1 MSCLNGHSYRK
12 KDIWWFVCVCRMY
25 RRTSNMAG
33 LNYPLSVFTA
43 LKVQIIFT
51 VDYNMALVCFLTLLY
66 YICHQFISLPVFQD
80 VDKWSFD
87 VFTLQEAS
95 SEHALKFLVYELLT
109 RYDLISRF
117 RVWETWKPD
126 THTKTVI
133 LNTLFTWDTDS
144 YTHRET
150 TMLPLN

>member
-12 KDIWWFVCVCRMY
+12 KTFDGLCVCRMY

-51 VDYNMALVCFLTLLY
+51 VDCNMALVCFLKLLY
-66 YICHQFISLPVFQD
+66 CICHPFTSLPLFQD

-117 RVWETWKPD
+117 RVRETWKPD

-144 YTHRET
+144 YTHAATE
-150 TMLPLN
+150 LN

>member
-1 MSCLNGHSYRK
+1 MYLVKNKLQLVIVK
-12 KDIWWFVCVCRMY
+12 KRHHGLCVHVCRMY

-33 LNYPLSVFTA
+33 LTYPPSVISV
-43 LKVQIIFT
+43 LKVHIIFAL
-51 VDYNMALVCFLTLLY
+51 DYNMDLVYFLKVLCLPP
-66 YICHQFISLPVFQD
+66 IHRSLPTFQD

-117 RVWETWKPD
+117 RV
-126 THTKTVI
+126 
-133 LNTLFTWDTDS
+133 
-144 YTHRET
+144 RET
-150 TMLPLN
+150 AKT